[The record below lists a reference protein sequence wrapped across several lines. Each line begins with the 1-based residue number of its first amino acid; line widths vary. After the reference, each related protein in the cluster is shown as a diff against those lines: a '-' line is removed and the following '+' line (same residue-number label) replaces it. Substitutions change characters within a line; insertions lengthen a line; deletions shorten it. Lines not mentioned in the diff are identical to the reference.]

1 LARKDTMSSRHR
13 RSKVRRLNIFFKRTV
28 AFFFSH
34 IGLCALVVA
43 YTMLGSVLFRAVEG
57 PLEKEVRQLA
67 RDNRRQSVD
76 RLWTITYEYNV
87 LYEEEWIQKVQEEL
101 LSFKQTLLS
110 AIWKGYDARDYEEN
124 VQWTFSGAFL
134 YSLSVIT
141 TIGVGFSLFTSKINI
156 NRFAFGQL
164 MTKVVHPFFVAGA
177 QSTASLI
184 LYFENFPNIC
194 SLDCL
199 GYGNIACRT
208 YFGKALTIGYAI
220 IGIPLMLLFLTN
232 IGDVLAKMFKFLY
245 RRAYKLRMEITIW
258 NKRRKAARLR
268 KITCSP
274 SFRPANLSRSVSDSC
289 TAKQAVKR
297 VSTFTAKEFHQPQGP
312 PGRKFTR
319 SSSLSEVPVTSGRMQ
334 KIRIKRSALEQPS
347 AFMTFST
354 HPSRSPAIGVGS
366 AEPGDM
372 LEDIR
377 VKALIQRYE
386 FEEYILRETM
396 GEKLNRALVPLWL
409 VLLTMLAYLAVGAL
423 LFAVWERWDLLD
435 SFYFCFVSLATIG
448 FGDLFPGASMRDD
461 SAAQEKLVITSL
473 YLLFGMALIA
483 MCFNLAQEEVVN
495 KVVTLVS
502 RFGIIK
508 SDSFEAQ

>member
-1 LARKDTMSSRHR
+1 LARKGTMSSRHR

-141 TIGVGFSLFTSKINI
+141 TIG
-156 NRFAFGQL
+156 
-164 MTKVVHPFFVAGA
+164 
-177 QSTASLI
+177 
-184 LYFENFPNIC
+184 
-194 SLDCL
+194 
-199 GYGNIACRT
+199 YGNIACRT

-289 TAKQAVKR
+289 TAKQGVKR

-319 SSSLSEVPVTSGRMQ
+319 SSSLSEEPMTSGRMQ

-347 AFMTFST
+347 AFMTLST
-354 HPSRSPAIGVGS
+354 HPSRSPAIGIGS

>member
-1 LARKDTMSSRHR
+1 MLGLARKDTMSSRHR

-141 TIGVGFSLFTSKINI
+141 TIG
-156 NRFAFGQL
+156 
-164 MTKVVHPFFVAGA
+164 
-177 QSTASLI
+177 
-184 LYFENFPNIC
+184 
-194 SLDCL
+194 
-199 GYGNIACRT
+199 YGNIACRT

-297 VSTFTAKEFHQPQGP
+297 VSTFTAKEFHQPQGS